1 MENLNAEQVKKALE
15 NWVKNYDG
23 KVLDFVTLCNS
34 LALINSQEQRIK
46 ELTEE
51 VERSE
56 TAGGCKESVDNGFSP
71 SVTEL
76 QRENERLRAQ
86 NETLEI
92 NNKDFKHRIYEL
104 SRDNEE
110 WEHENKD
117 LECDNYMLRER
128 ITEIKADTVRKM
140 HSEIKE
146 RCIEGGIYPAFV
158 ASTIDQIE
166 KEMLEGKK

>member
-76 QRENERLRAQ
+76 QRENERLRAENQ
-86 NETLEI
+86 ALRTDIMLKKEND
-92 NNKDFKHRIYEL
+92 DFKLGLLVKI
-104 SRDNEE
+104 
-110 WEHENKD
+110 
-117 LECDNYMLRER
+117 RED
-128 ITEIKADTVRKM
+128 TKADTVRKM
-140 HSEIKE
+140 QSEIKE
-146 RCIEGGIYPAFV
+146 RCIKGGIYPALV
-158 ASTIDQIE
+158 AKIIDNVAEELISESQ
-166 KEMLEGKK
+166 GT